1 MSKDNLKNNGENINK
16 SHRLLASNSISYLN
30 NKEYG
35 STPLDRFYTEKEE
48 VTLRFYQTPKALF
61 KNPRYKGLSL
71 GSKLMYS
78 ILRDRLDMS
87 IKNNWKDKNGFIY
100 LVFSIEELSKLLE
113 INKETVTA
121 YKKQLV
127 KHGLIIDKRLG
138 QGKSNMIYV
147 LKPEIKEFLNTENPS
162 SRVRKNTLLEYGK
175 SDTNDTYIK
184 KTDLNNVNTA
194 RREVAVENFTQ
205 DTVEVNAE
213 NDEDV
218 NDIRRKI
225 KESLEENKKHNFV
238 EPKNNGKENNTYQ
251 KEEFSKNSISVKHA
265 KSKSYRPRENESF
278 IQEIAEALDDDH
290 SLGAFRVIVDKIP
303 KQQIRIFLSI
313 IKDTYLTGRIKKSR
327 GAMFISLAKD
337 YARENDINL
346 NFK

>member
-1 MSKDNLKNNGENINK
+1 MSKDNLSANNKNINK
-16 SHRLLASNSISYLN
+16 GSRLSFSNSTDFIK
-30 NKEYG
+30 NKENNCI
-35 STPLDRFYTEKEE
+35 SPDRFYTEKEE
-48 VTLRFYQTPKALF
+48 VTLRFFQTPKALF
-61 KNPRYKGLSL
+61 NNPRYKGLSL

-87 IKNNWKDKNGFIY
+87 IKNNWKDENGFIY

-113 INKETVTA
+113 INKETAAT

-147 LKPEIKEFLNTENPS
+147 LKPEITEFLNTENPS
-162 SRVRKNTLLEYGK
+162 SRVRKNTLQEYGK
-175 SDTNDTYIK
+175 SSTNDTYIK

-194 RREVAVENFTQ
+194 VRKEVVENSA
-205 DTVEVNAE
+205 EEINELNAE
-213 NDEDV
+213 TNEDV
-218 NDIRRKI
+218 NEIRRKI
-225 KESLEENKKHNFV
+225 KESLEENEKHSFIKPKDFGN
-238 EPKNNGKENNTYQ
+238 EKNNYQ
-251 KEEFSKNSISVKHA
+251 KDWNSKDNNPGKNSELKRNWFA
-265 KSKSYRPRENESF
+265 ENESF
-278 IQEIAEALDDDH
+278 IQEIAEVLKDDH

-337 YARENDINL
+337 YARENNINL

>member
-1 MSKDNLKNNGENINK
+1 MSKDNIKNNGENINK

-121 YKKQLV
+121 YKKQLI

-147 LKPEIKEFLNTENPS
+147 LKPDIKEFLNTENPS

-194 RREVAVENFTQ
+194 VRKEVVENSTKEI
-205 DTVEVNAE
+205 VEVNAKT
-213 NDEDV
+213 DEDV
-218 NDIRRKI
+218 NEIRRKI
-225 KESLEENKKHNFV
+225 KESLEGNE
-238 EPKNNGKENNTYQ
+238 KNNYKEDRGLRDNNPGKNT
-251 KEEFSKNSISVKHA
+251 
-265 KSKSYRPRENESF
+265 KSKRYRLAENESF
-278 IQEIAEALDDDH
+278 VQEIAEALDDNH

-313 IKDTYLTGRIKKSR
+313 IKDTFLTGRIKKSR